1 MRYGV
6 FLTLAITGLVV
17 LGPRSATAQNDDT
30 YRQLARSLLSEL
42 VEINTVTATGDT
54 LRAAEAVA
62 ARLLAAG
69 FAESDI
75 QVFSPAPRKG
85 NLVARLRGTGVR
97 NPILLAAHLDVV
109 EALPEDWTVE
119 PFTFLEREGYYY
131 GRGTTDDKGLI
142 AAWVVNLI
150 RFKQEGYV
158 PDRDIILVLETD
170 EEIGDADGL
179 GMQWLLDNHRDLI
192 DAEFAL
198 NEGGGV
204 RARGSQVLSNS
215 VQTSEKRYSTFRL
228 DVRNVGGHSSVPSRD
243 NAIYDLARGLV
254 RLAEYE
260 FPLSL
265 NDTTQAWLARSAALE
280 PPDMAAAMRA
290 VASGSPDA
298 AAVERLSALPT
309 YNAQLRTTCVAT
321 MLDGG
326 HAENALPQ
334 LATATVNCR
343 ILPGG
348 TPEEV
353 QSVLEDVLSDPA
365 ITVTPVLTDVDSPQ
379 SPLNEELF
387 TIVEELS
394 EEFWPGVPVIPTMSS
409 GATDS
414 RFLRNAGIPSYG
426 HTGFLRDVDDV
437 RAHGQDE
444 RLGVETFHTGVEYLY
459 QLVRRLSSAP

>member
-1 MRYGV
+1 MRFRI
-6 FLTLAITGLVV
+6 FLTLVITGLSI
-17 LGPRSATAQNDDT
+17 LGLQSAAAQNDDG
-30 YRQLARSLLSEL
+30 YRALARNILSEL
-42 VEINTVTATGDT
+42 IEINTVPATGDT

-69 FAESDI
+69 FEESDVD
-75 QVFSPAPRKG
+75 VFSPAPRKG
-85 NLVARLRGTGVR
+85 NLIARMRGTGVR
-97 NPILLAAHLDVV
+97 DPILLAAHLDVV

-119 PFTFLEREGYYY
+119 PFTFLERDGYYY

-142 AAWVVNLI
+142 AAWLVNLI

-158 PDRDIILVLETD
+158 PARDIILVLETD
-170 EEIGDADGL
+170 EEIGDRDEL
-179 GMQWLLDNHRDLI
+179 GMRWLVNNHRDLLE
-192 DAEFAL
+192 AEFAL
-198 NEGGGV
+198 NEGGTV
-204 RARGSQVLSNS
+204 RARGDQLLSNS
-215 VQTSEKRYSTFRL
+215 VQTSEKRYSAFRL
-228 DVRNVGGHSSVPSRD
+228 DVRNPGGHSSIPERD
-243 NAIYDLARGLV
+243 NAIYHLAGGLV

-265 NDTTQAWLARSAALE
+265 NDTTQAWLERSAVFE
-280 PPDMAAAMRA
+280 TPDIAAAMQA

-298 AAVERLSALPT
+298 TQVERLSALPT

-321 MLDGG
+321 MLNGG

-353 QSVLEDVLSDPA
+353 QAVLEDVLSDSA
-365 ITVTPVLTDVDSPQ
+365 ITVTAVQTDVDSPP

-387 TIVEELS
+387 TVIEDLS
-394 EEFWPGVPVIPTMSS
+394 QEFFPGVPVIPTMST

-414 RFLRNAGIPSYG
+414 RFLRNTGIPSYG

-444 RLGVETFHTGVEYLY
+444 RIGVGAFHTGVEYLY
-459 QLVRRLSSAP
+459 QLVKRLSSAP